1 MSTFI
6 WTRRRYRKAS
16 SLARYFAR
24 HIYDLPGE
32 PPRILQR
39 LFALL
44 EEHPQ
49 RNDPLERPLRSR
61 LYDRRAF
68 DDSIPF

>member
-49 RNDPLERPLRSR
+49 REDQLLRPLRAR
-61 LYDRRAF
+61 LDARRY